1 MLTKT
6 QLIDSRIDLARGNEA
21 LLDLL
26 DFEGKTSTIQEQI
39 MFRVGWSI
47 AQSIL
52 HVAMCL
58 EHFIPEDK

>member
-1 MLTKT
+1 MISRA
-6 QLIDSRIDLARGNEA
+6 QLIDARINLAKGNEA
-21 LLDLL
+21 ILDLL

-39 MFRVGWSI
+39 MYRVGWSI

-58 EHFIPEDK
+58 EHFIPEDN